1 VIRREFITF
10 LGGAAAWP
18 LAARAQQQMPVI
30 GFLNSA
36 SPEPLAGRLSA
47 FRQGLSDAGYVE
59 GRNVAVEYRWADD
72 QVDRLPAL
80 AADLVSRKV
89 AVIAVIN
96 LLSALMAKAATTTIP
111 IVFAVGSD
119 PVKAG
124 LVTSLN
130 RPGSNVTGVTSLA
143 DELGPKRLELLHE
156 LLPAAARIALLVNPT
171 IPVAEGQSKEVQ
183 AAAGALGLK
192 TGVLYASTEGEL
204 DTAFASLA
212 QLRADA
218 LFVVTD
224 PFFFT
229 RASQIVALAA
239 SHSIPA
245 LYFRREFAAA
255 GGLMSYESSTEE
267 TYRVLG
273 DYTGRVLK
281 GSKAGDLPVQQA
293 TKFELVINLKTAKVL
308 GVTIPPSLL
317 AIADEVIE

>member
-1 VIRREFITF
+1 MNRRELIT
-10 LGGAAAWP
+10 LLCGGSVWP
-18 LAARAQQQMPVI
+18 VAARAQAMPVI

-72 QVDRLPAL
+72 RVDRLPAL

-96 LLSALMAKAATTTIP
+96 LLPALMAKAATTTIP

-156 LLPAAARIALLVNPT
+156 LLPAAAMIALLVNPT

-192 TGVLYASTEGEL
+192 TRVLHASTEGEL

-229 RASQIVALAA
+229 RASQIVALVV

-281 GSKAGDLPVQQA
+281 GSKTSDLPVQQA
-293 TKFELVINLKTAKVL
+293 TKFELVINLKTAQTL
-308 GVTIPPSLL
+308 GLTIPPSLL